1 MPSLRHQY
9 IDRGWNCLYFLTLR
23 QATAVSQGKGF
34 TANCYIAF
42 ATDLSASILMNICI
56 GKSIVTFT
64 QLLSEPIVSR
74 LFLWRQNDDR
84 GCPCRDSSSKL
95 RHHRRSLLL
104 FLRSKRRTAGVPR
117 FSPVTSNTQSP
128 RSPKVA

>member
-74 LFLWRQNDDR
+74 LFLWRQTMVAVLLVVTPAPSCDTTAVLSFSFFVR
-84 GCPCRDSSSKL
+84 RDAPPECLVSSQPPQTPILQGLHK
-95 RHHRRSLLL
+95 
-104 FLRSKRRTAGVPR
+104 
-117 FSPVTSNTQSP
+117 
-128 RSPKVA
+128 